1 MWRKINEMLKML
13 QMLQI
18 QVEFYDKTFSIDGNL
33 QGIIIMNIPW
43 RCSPVFNLAI
53 SSIPQHQVLPIF
65 GKLTRKHSTLI
76 AVFHNSANLLFNHYK
91 LDIQFLVRNRLVA
104 DFFLYIQTDNTRYEY
119 WMKFYY
125 SKEPIHSP
133 LFQIKYM
140 SVCKSTL
147 CCWW

>member
-1 MWRKINEMLKML
+1 M
-13 QMLQI
+13 
-18 QVEFYDKTFSIDGNL
+18 
-33 QGIIIMNIPW
+33 
-43 RCSPVFNLAI
+43 
-53 SSIPQHQVLPIF
+53 
-65 GKLTRKHSTLI
+65 
-76 AVFHNSANLLFNHYK
+76 FHNSANLLFNHYK

-147 CCWW
+147 FAARDNTHMSPFCPWHCMISFDISIFYLAAAPANKLRPYLSDKWYWAQTDRWCVLVCIVVYCAGYQCHCMLLSLAWDWAS